1 MLSPMLSYR
10 RHIFRL
16 QIMAPIGYHIELFS
30 DHYFILTNE
39 DGVFVH
45 MNEVSACV
53 YISAC
58 RSTHLVWLS
67 HTHLYLCICMIST
80 TYHLQEGKLMLAYG
94 CGIVSNLLEMVTI
107 CDNTAEHTPSL
118 KDQVTELRKV
128 NFEDN
133 HIQFHLYKVVCVCT
147 CVCVFVCFWRCL
159 SCTGPM
165 L

>member
-1 MLSPMLSYR
+1 
-10 RHIFRL
+10 
-16 QIMAPIGYHIELFS
+16 
-30 DHYFILTNE
+30 
-39 DGVFVH
+39 
-45 MNEVSACV
+45 
-53 YISAC
+53 
-58 RSTHLVWLS
+58 
-67 HTHLYLCICMIST
+67 
-80 TYHLQEGKLMLAYG
+80 MLAYG